1 MSSPRVRNRRACGL
15 TPCASRR
22 AHEPPRTPTPSD
34 RDAPRHRGRRAGPV
48 PRRSA
53 VGGSRPGLGAA
64 RDRMGRARHR
74 RPVPRGGGGLN
85 VQRSTN
91 RSLSHVANRPGMSGD
106 RFNTVERHGR
116 KCENVER
123 HRKCPSESREWDAIL
138 HERELR
144 SWFSEPAHSG
154 TQSRFQRG
162 MPVIPFL
169 NFFTHW
175 RPPPRGDGM
184 KDSVNE
190 IEVVECPKA

>member
-1 MSSPRVRNRRACGL
+1 MSSPRVRNRRTCGL

-106 RFNTVERHGR
+106 SVLCTRATIFRFGPAIIHTRRCDSPDESARCGQGTIIGR
-116 KCENVER
+116 AFAAGRPVAPLPR
-123 HRKCPSESREWDAIL
+123 RGTDAGEDAMRVL
-138 HERELR
+138 
-144 SWFSEPAHSG
+144 A
-154 TQSRFQRG
+154 
-162 MPVIPFL
+162 
-169 NFFTHW
+169 
-175 RPPPRGDGM
+175 
-184 KDSVNE
+184 
-190 IEVVECPKA
+190 